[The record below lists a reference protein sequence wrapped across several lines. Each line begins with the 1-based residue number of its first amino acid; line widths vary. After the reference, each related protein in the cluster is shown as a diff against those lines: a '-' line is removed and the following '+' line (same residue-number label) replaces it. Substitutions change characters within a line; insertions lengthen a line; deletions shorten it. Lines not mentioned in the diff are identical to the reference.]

1 MKVSILKDYT
11 MFPYAKENKNTRNNH
26 ETHPSEV

>member
-1 MKVSILKDYT
+1 MKVSILKDT
-11 MFPYAKENKNTRNNH
+11 MFPYAKENKNTRINH